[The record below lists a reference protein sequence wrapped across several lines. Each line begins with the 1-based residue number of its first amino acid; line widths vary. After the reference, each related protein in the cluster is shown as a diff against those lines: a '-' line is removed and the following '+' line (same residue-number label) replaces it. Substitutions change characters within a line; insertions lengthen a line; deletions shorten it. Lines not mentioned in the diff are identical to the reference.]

1 MNAVTQLV
9 WHFLCQRTDLVANSG
24 VVARWKGAQVAL
36 IYLPEQAPQLFAVS
50 NIDPRS
56 QAGVVG
62 RGIVGHLQGELV
74 IAAPL
79 YKQHFRLRDGV
90 CVEDPAL
97 RLTVWPVRLCGE
109 SVEIAE
115 IG

>member
-1 MNAVTQLV
+1 MNAATEKA

-24 VVARWKGAQVAL
+24 VVARWKNEQVAL
-36 IYLPEQAPQLFAVS
+36 VYLPEQETPIFALS

-56 QAGVVG
+56 KAGVVG

-90 CVEDPAL
+90 C
-97 RLTVWPVRLCGE
+97 
-109 SVEIAE
+109 
-115 IG
+115 